1 MEATEQ
7 YKGYENVLL
16 AFPEILAR
24 FPNARYLIV
33 GDGPD
38 RKRVEELSR
47 ELRVEGKVIFA
58 GYVPNEELS
67 EHYNLCDVF
76 AMPSKGEGF
85 GIVFLEALAC
95 GKPVVAG
102 NKDASVEPLLNGKLG
117 RLVDPDNVDA
127 VGEAICATLTEIPPS
142 PGFGV
147 AGGGRQAE
155 GGGQTWDKDKEPQ
168 LDPELL
174 RREVITAFGYKRFKE
189 RLGAILAPD
198 FPRP

>member
-16 AFPEILAR
+16 ALPEVLVR
-24 FPNARYLIV
+24 FADARYLIV

-38 RKRVEELSR
+38 RPRIEALARRIGVAEN
-47 ELRVEGKVIFA
+47 VIFA
-58 GYVPNEELS
+58 GYVPNEELP
-67 EHYNLCDVF
+67 EHYNLCDLF

-117 RLVDPDNVDA
+117 RLVDPDSVEQIAD
-127 VGEAICATLTEIPPS
+127 AICLTLSGIGS
-142 PGFGV
+142 QRSDV
-147 AGGGRQAE
+147 GGRQS
-155 GGGQTWDKDKEPQ
+155 DKDKEPQ
-168 LDPELL
+168 QAPELL
-174 RREVITAFGYKRFKE
+174 RREVIAAFGFERFKE
-189 RLGAILAPD
+189 RLGGILQKMPMGKNGK
-198 FPRP
+198 RKTGN